1 MEERDEI
8 NVIEQM
14 LEQKDYISLR
24 SRLIEEMPA
33 DIAALFAELPED
45 ELPVVFRLLPKELAA
60 ESFAFMDS
68 EVQELLINVFSDR
81 ELNSIIQGLYVDD
94 MVDIIEDM
102 PANVVKRI
110 IQNTPHEKREQVNT
124 ILRYPKN
131 STGTIMTT
139 EFVELKVGMT
149 RDQVF
154 KIIRDSGVTKETVYD
169 CYVTDSARHLIGVLS
184 VKDLIMN
191 PNDDA
196 TVGEIMESDV
206 ISANVLD
213 DQEDTVDVMK
223 KYSFYALPVT
233 DAENRLVGIV
243 TGDDAMTVIEDETTE
258 DIEIMAGMTPSEK
271 TYFKTSVFSTWLNR
285 IPWLMFLMI
294 SSVFTSKILQ
304 YFETRLTTNAALIAF
319 MPVVMGTAG
328 NAGGQASATIIRALS
343 MDEIR
348 MRFSDVLRI
357 IWKELRVAVFCGIS
371 LAIVNYFKMM
381 LIDNVTPG
389 VAVTVSLS
397 ICSIVIIA
405 KIIGAL
411 LPVGAKKIGLDPAVM
426 ASPFITTICDALSLL
441 LYFRVAAII
450 LGI

>member
-1 MEERDEI
+1 MDERNEI
-8 NVIEQM
+8 KEIAQM

-24 SRLIEEMPA
+24 SRLIEEQPA
-33 DIAALFAELPED
+33 DIAMLFAELDED
-45 ELPVVFRLLPKELAA
+45 DIPIVFRLLPKELAA
-60 ESFAFMDS
+60 ECFAFMDS
-68 EVQELLINVFSDR
+68 EVQEHLINVFSDR
-81 ELNSIIQGLYVDD
+81 ELNSVIQGLYVDD

-110 IQNTPHEKREQVNT
+110 IQNTPHEKREQVNM

-139 EFVELKVGMT
+139 EFVELKIGMT

-154 KIIRDSGVTKETVYD
+154 KIIRESGVTKETVYD
-169 CYVTDSARHLIGVLS
+169 CYVTDAGRHLIGVLS
-184 VKDLIMN
+184 VKDLIMS
-191 PNDDA
+191 PDDSTA
-196 TVGEIMESDV
+196 VGDIMETDV

-213 DQEDTVDVMK
+213 DQEDAVDMMK
-223 KYSFYALPVT
+223 KYSLYALPVT
-233 DAENRLVGIV
+233 DGENRLVGIV

-271 TYFKTSVFSTWLNR
+271 TYFKTSVLSTWMNR

-304 YFETRLTTNAALIAF
+304 FFESRLTANAALIAF
-319 MPVVMGTAG
+319 MPVIMGTAG
-328 NAGGQASATIIRALS
+328 NAGGQASATIIRSLS

-348 MRFSDVLRI
+348 IRFSDIIRI
-357 IWKELRVAVFCGIS
+357 IWKELRVAVFCGVT
-371 LAIVNYFKMM
+371 LAIVNFLKM
-381 LIDNVTPG
+381 LAVDNVTIG
-389 VAVTVSLS
+389 VALTVSIS
-397 ICSIVIIA
+397 ICLIVIIA

-411 LPVGAKKIGLDPAVM
+411 LPIGAKKIGLDPAVM
-426 ASPFITTICDALSLL
+426 ASPFITTICDAISLL
-441 LYFRVAAII
+441 LYFKVASIL